1 MLIMLLRLAPAA
13 ARALGGD
20 KGNTKIR
27 ESFLKKQR
35 INSWRQK
42 MKGTCFAAKMNHEEC
57 HFAMN
62 LQIHMRVHLVQVM
75 TIKRKENL
83 LGK

>member
-1 MLIMLLRLAPAA
+1 
-13 ARALGGD
+13 
-20 KGNTKIR
+20 
-27 ESFLKKQR
+27 
-35 INSWRQK
+35 